1 MRVPTCMTC
10 DKRFIVGARFRRPPI
25 GVLAEVAAGDEEC
38 VATPGAATTFRAPQ
52 TGVFGGFEA
61 FGNIV
66 RWPGAT
72 HELFQ
77 KTVRPSVTWLFT
89 PGGDGIAFSP
99 GSITAGFTSN
109 ILGRRAGA
117 IGKGGVA
124 DSRIGEP

>member
-1 MRVPTCMTC
+1 MTC
-10 DKRFIVGARFRRPPI
+10 DNRFIVGARFRRPPI
-25 GVLAEVAAGDEEC
+25 GELADVTEQGDEGG
-38 VATPGAATTFRAPQ
+38 VATPGAATTDRAPQ
-52 TGVFGGFEA
+52 TGNFGGFEA

-77 KTVRPSVTWLFT
+77 KPVRPSVTWLFT

-99 GSITAGFTSN
+99 GSITAGFTSI

-117 IGKGGVA
+117 IDKGGVA
-124 DSRIGEP
+124 DSRLGGP